1 MRRNLYQRA
10 HHEVAQVHQRVGQVQ
25 MGSVNRDRSAVCGV
39 TEQQVD
45 VNDAVVIDAVHRFGR
60 TPHLA
65 FYGLCGFQYLQGL
78 KRRADLA
85 DCVQEAVGRV
95 ESPGGSSI
103 KSGQGGDSP
112 YPLFYFLH
120 GIAEVLLLVAE
131 ISAQT

>member
-65 FYGLCGFQYLQGL
+65 FSVVPTWQTAFRKQLAESNPQG
-78 KRRADLA
+78 
-85 DCVQEAVGRV
+85 AVV
-95 ESPGGSSI
+95 
-103 KSGQGGDSP
+103 
-112 YPLFYFLH
+112 
-120 GIAEVLLLVAE
+120 
-131 ISAQT
+131 